1 MLRVMADARN
11 VTGRDNVIALR
22 RDTGGLGPPADQVND
37 VMNEIPLGA
46 DPIPRESRLYNPL
59 GDLDGNG
66 LITAPEMRTARLA
79 AELDRNDPSLFYG
92 EASQLRLGL
101 ELVF

>member
-1 MLRVMADARN
+1 
-11 VTGRDNVIALR
+11 
-22 RDTGGLGPPADQVND
+22 
-37 VMNEIPLGA
+37 
-46 DPIPRESRLYNPL
+46 
-59 GDLDGNG
+59 
-66 LITAPEMRTARLA
+66 MRTARLA